1 MALNLDAIREVA
13 NETNETNKEIFLNE
27 LKKYDIPSNNNID
40 DLKSFKSN
48 YSFRYFMI
56 LLGFKASNYKIREY
70 YKPLYELYKKGYDE
84 DD

>member
-27 LKKYDIPSNNNID
+27 LKNYDIPANNID

-48 YSFRYFMI
+48 YTFRYFMF
-56 LLGFKASNYKIREY
+56 LLGFKTSNYKINKH
-70 YKPLYELYKKGYDE
+70 YKPLYELYIKGYDE